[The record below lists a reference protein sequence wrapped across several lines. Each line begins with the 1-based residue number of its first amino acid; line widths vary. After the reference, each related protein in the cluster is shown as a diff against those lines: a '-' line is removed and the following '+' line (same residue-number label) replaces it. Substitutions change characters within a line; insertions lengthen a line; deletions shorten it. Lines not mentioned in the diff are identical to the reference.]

1 MITMHRDY
9 TKALPKK
16 HFSKEQLQQ
25 FREINLPAFLLW
37 YDKGSV
43 VFANGS
49 YRLTDN
55 QSVVLN
61 GKWARDFAAEK
72 SPTLT
77 RQNPASDITAIEQIC
92 GLNFYQAAFAIN
104 DFLSSGTGANT
115 PAVEKTLTVER
126 LEREIDA
133 GKYEPAGSSKTAWA
147 YLTATRHIVPEVV
160 RDYLKKDHLYIEPLP
175 RGCNILFVITEPAKP
190 LTICGFERC
199 GVLSGSGYRYKGS
212 IIAIP
217 NTSFADVIES
227 GQADRSRVFVF
238 ESAIDVMSFR
248 SLIALG
254 KVPFP
259 QNERWVLLSLRG
271 LHRQMLL
278 NRLDFDGAK
287 AEIVLCVDND
297 EAGEQF
303 CDNVIRHEQGTGR
316 AIYTLRDV
324 LKGCGAKDWNDL
336 LSNRLT
342 SVLTPIVPTP
352 ITLKP

>member
-1 MITMHRDY
+1 MITTHRDY
-9 TKALPKK
+9 TKSLPKK

-72 SPTLT
+72 SPTLP

-133 GKYEPAGSSKTAWA
+133 GT
-147 YLTATRHIVPEVV
+147 
-160 RDYLKKDHLYIEPLP
+160 
-175 RGCNILFVITEPAKP
+175 
-190 LTICGFERC
+190 
-199 GVLSGSGYRYKGS
+199 
-212 IIAIP
+212 
-217 NTSFADVIES
+217 
-227 GQADRSRVFVF
+227 Q
-238 ESAIDVMSFR
+238 
-248 SLIALG
+248 
-254 KVPFP
+254 
-259 QNERWVLLSLRG
+259 
-271 LHRQMLL
+271 
-278 NRLDFDGAK
+278 
-287 AEIVLCVDND
+287 
-297 EAGEQF
+297 
-303 CDNVIRHEQGTGR
+303 
-316 AIYTLRDV
+316 
-324 LKGCGAKDWNDL
+324 
-336 LSNRLT
+336 
-342 SVLTPIVPTP
+342 
-352 ITLKP
+352 